1 MSRFLKLALVLGMLF
16 LTDTMT
22 ITAQNLAV
30 KTNVFVLDKSNV

>member
-1 MSRFLKLALVLGMLF
+1 MLGMLF

-30 KTNVFVLDKSNV
+30 KTNVFIGQQQRLMHL

>member
-30 KTNVFVLDKSNV
+30 KTNFVLDNSNV

>member
-1 MSRFLKLALVLGMLF
+1 MLGMLF

-30 KTNVFVLDKSNV
+30 KTNFVLDNSNV